1 MIKTFNTKEACPFAN
16 IMRTPLRL
24 IFQNSLVNGEF
35 PHCSKQAEVI
45 PVFKKDKNLTNPIID
60 V

>member
-1 MIKTFNTKEACPFAN
+1 MIKTFNTKEACPFGN

-35 PHCSKQAEVI
+35 PQAEVI